1 MYYAILA
8 VVALLAALFCFGE
21 KFRENLLEHITRH
34 RVIYM
39 ILLGAGLLSAY
50 IFGLPT
56 LLEMMPAALGM
67 VFQLLFAMLF
77 MVVQFGAMMYFM
89 SRARVY
95 WIMPGE
101 APISF
106 ADYKGNP
113 EVLERAQEVVRILKG
128 AATPEAK
135 QMGLTPIRGMLLKCP
150 PRTGKSYLAQAI
162 AGEAGVPFA
171 YASAPSLES
180 AFMGMSAMTIWRL
193 FGKANKYADRYGSC
207 ILFFDEIDA
216 IGRSRGGGGNR
227 GIGAMGGGLFG
238 GGSQILNELLTQMDP
253 PPTTRSWTQKVG
265 NIFRRLFGFKPKFA
279 ARGNVLT
286 IGATNLG
293 DTLDPALL
301 RPGRFD
307 RHITVDLPSPEGR
320 REIIDFYLNKI
331 QHGLE
336 EPQIQRMVRSTVGY
350 SPVALKYIINE
361 GLIRASSERRTHATF
376 ADIQKAQETY
386 EWGVSQPIL
395 SMSAEEKRTI
405 AYHESGHAVAAVL
418 LHKTMKVE
426 KATIIR
432 RGNALGLVGAK
443 PKEERHTMTK
453 LEFFTN
459 IDWAVASRAV
469 EEEILGI
476 QMSGF
481 SGDLSSA
488 TSSAIALVAAYG
500 MGSRMISFSALNMA
514 TSPLVVNEAAT
525 IIELRFRL
533 IKEFIRRNRKAVE
546 AVAER
551 LLQEPDLDGPIV
563 EELVMSN
570 AEFVPVKP
578 LHMELAHLLNAEETL
593 RMASLFSE
601 ELAKKGNKKPDAGK
615 SADKAEA
622 DAAAEVSQPDAETPA
637 ETPFDSSG
645 DTPAEAPAQ
654 NAPGMTL

>member
-1 MYYAILA
+1 MFYYIGLA
-8 VVALLAALFCFGE
+8 VIALLAALFCFGTT
-21 KFRENLLEHITRH
+21 FRENLLEHITRH
-34 RVIYM
+34 RIIYM
-39 ILLGAGLLSAY
+39 IILAAGLLSIY
-50 IFGLPT
+50 LFGLPA
-56 LLEMMPAALGM
+56 LLGAMPAALNM

-106 ADYKGNP
+106 AEYKGNP
-113 EVLERAQEVVRILKG
+113 EVLDRAQQVVRILKG

-135 QMGLTPIRGMLLKCP
+135 QMGLTPIRGMLLKGP
-150 PRTGKSYLAQAI
+150 PGTGKSYLAQAI

-193 FGKANKYADRYGSC
+193 YKKANQLADKYGSC

-216 IGRSRGGGGNR
+216 IGRARGGGGSR
-227 GIGAMGGGLFG
+227 GIGAMPGGFFG

-265 NIFRRLFGFKPKFA
+265 NMFRRWFGLKPKFA
-279 ARGNVLT
+279 SRGNVLT

-293 DTLDPALL
+293 DTLDAALL

-320 REIIDFYLNKI
+320 REIIDFYLSKI
-331 QHGLE
+331 QHGLSE
-336 EPQIQRMVRSTVGY
+336 QEVQRMVRSTVGY

-361 GLIRASSERRTHATF
+361 GLVLASSENRTHATF

-395 SMSAEEKRTI
+395 SMSYDEKRTI
-405 AYHESGHAVAAVL
+405 AYHEAGHAVAAVL
-418 LHKTMKVE
+418 LHKRMKVE

-432 RGNALGLVGAK
+432 RGDALGLVGAK
-443 PKEERHTMTK
+443 PKEERHTLTK
-453 LEFFTN
+453 QDFFTN
-459 IDWAVASRAV
+459 IDWAIASRAV
-469 EEEILGI
+469 EEEILGL

-481 SGDLSSA
+481 SGDLASA
-488 TSSAIALVAAYG
+488 TNSAIALIAAYG
-500 MGSRMISFSALNMA
+500 MGSRMISFSAINMA
-514 TSPLVVNEAAT
+514 ASPMVVNEAAT

-570 AEFVPVKP
+570 AEFVPSNP
-578 LHMELAHLLNAEETL
+578 LHVELANLLTPEEML
-593 RMASLFSE
+593 RMNSLFCE
-601 ELAKKGNKKPDAGK
+601 ELARKNNRQAGVPVTGV
-615 SADKAEA
+615 
-622 DAAAEVSQPDAETPA
+622 EVASTPA
-637 ETPFDSSG
+637 ETD
-645 DTPAEAPAQ
+645 APAQ
-654 NAPGMTL
+654 TVTGLTL